1 MNNKKFSIL
10 LYDVMIAALLF
21 ISFALTLNFNNLTSE
36 LILAGIIALP
46 VILFVYFAVF
56 RIFKL
61 YNVIWRY
68 ASASQ
73 YLKLFAASLIST
85 VIFTSVAV
93 PLIGD
98 TMPNLLDICLMV
110 GSYHIIIIIMSRL
123 AYSIY
128 RKKTSASK
136 YSGNVKHKRTLI
148 VGAGW
153 TASAILNE
161 LKEKNSS
168 LFPVG
173 FVDDDKDKQKREIN
187 DIPICGT
194 TEDIPKI
201 CSELEI
207 DTILFAIPSCDS
219 ANRRRII
226 NICMKTKCEIKVLPY
241 MHKLV
246 ENSDMVSQ
254 IQSVKIEDLLGREQV
269 DVKSPEVTRFIKDKI
284 CLVTGG
290 GGSIGSEL
298 VRQLALCSPAKI
310 LIIDSYENG
319 AYDIQ
324 QEIKN
329 KHPEVSL
336 HVEIFSVADYD
347 RLDKFFLE
355 NKPDIVFH
363 AAAHKHVPLMETNPE
378 QAVKNNV
385 VGTFNTAKA
394 AAKYKTKRFVLI
406 STDKAVNPTNV
417 MGATK
422 KICELIMSYMTSLKT
437 DTSFV
442 AVRFGNVLGS
452 NGSVIP
458 LFKKQIEMGGPVTVT
473 HPDII
478 RYFMTIPEAVA
489 LVMRTSVL
497 AKGGEI
503 FVLDMGEQV
512 KILTLVENLI
522 KLSGFEPYTEIP
534 VQFIGLRP
542 GEKLYEEL
550 LIKEDG
556 LEKTAESK
564 IFVTKQVP
572 IDKEK
577 FEKDI
582 DTLVSLANKNDAHAV
597 IEKIKEIVPTF
608 HHNA

>member
-1 MNNKKFSIL
+1 
-10 LYDVMIAALLF
+10 MIALLLF
-21 ISFALTLNFNNLTSE
+21 ITFTVTLNISNINSE
-36 LILAGIIALP
+36 QILAVIIAIP
-46 VILFVYFAVF
+46 IILFVYFAVF
-56 RIFKL
+56 RMCKL

-68 ASASQ
+68 ASAPQ
-73 YLKLFAASLIST
+73 YLKLFIASLLSIVLFSS
-85 VIFTSVAV
+85 IAL

-98 TMPNLLDICLMV
+98 DIPGFFDICLMV
-110 GSYHIIIIIMSRL
+110 GSYHITIIIMSRL
-123 AYSIY
+123 AYSFY
-128 RKKTSASK
+128 RKKTSTVK
-136 YSGNVKHKRTLI
+136 YTGNVKHKRTLI

-207 DTILFAIPSCDS
+207 DTILFAIPSCDPV
-219 ANRRRII
+219 NRKRII

-241 MHKLV
+241 MHKMV

-269 DVKSPEVTRFIKDKI
+269 DVKSPEVAEFIKNKK

-298 VRQLALCSPAKI
+298 VRQLALCSPKKI
-310 LIIDSYENG
+310 YIIDSYENG

-329 KHPEVSL
+329 KHPEINL
-336 HVEIFSVADYD
+336 DVEIFSVADYD
-347 RLDKFFLE
+347 RLDKFFKDNL
-355 NKPDIVFH
+355 PDIVFH

-385 VGTFNTAKA
+385 VGTFNAA
-394 AAKYKTKRFVLI
+394 RIAAKYGTKRFVLI

-422 KICELIMSYMTSLKT
+422 KICELIMSYMTAQNT
-437 DTSFV
+437 NTSFV

-572 IDKEK
+572 IDTKK
-577 FEKDI
+577 FEEDI
-582 DTLVSLANKNDAHAV
+582 KELVDLANENKANAV

-608 HHNA
+608 HHNIN